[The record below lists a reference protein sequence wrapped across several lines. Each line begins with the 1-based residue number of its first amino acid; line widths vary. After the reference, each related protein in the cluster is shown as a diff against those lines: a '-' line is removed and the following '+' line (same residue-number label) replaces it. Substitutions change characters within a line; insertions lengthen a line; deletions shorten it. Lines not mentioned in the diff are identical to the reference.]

1 MIYQDSFYGDL
12 IELSFE
18 EAVQMISRRA
28 GGDLLKGMLEMR
40 DMRDE
45 VVDVPF
51 FDEEDFQDAW
61 RYEIKAY
68 NIVFAEMGKLFQ
80 EKV

>member
-40 DMRDE
+40 DMHDQL
-45 VVDVPF
+45 VVDED
-51 FDEEDFQDAW
+51 FDDEDFQDAW

>member
-1 MIYQDSFYGDL
+1 MIYQDSFYRDL
-12 IELSFE
+12 VELSFE

-40 DMRDE
+40 DMHDQL
-45 VVDVPF
+45 VVDED
-51 FDEEDFQDAW
+51 FDDEDFQDAW